1 MITNPRNLGLT
12 KSLNIGI
19 AAARGRYIA
28 RMDADDR
35 SLPLRLELQQQFL
48 ESHPDYA
55 LVGSSYYQIDEQGQ
69 IRSLIRVLTEDTALK
84 SGLRQQNWFGHGSVM
99 MRREAVLDQGG
110 YDERFTYAQDYDLWL
125 RLSERFSIANLE
137 EPLYCW
143 RASASCIS
151 QSKIKEQEYFAG
163 LARKNAAARANPRK
177 SAGQSE
183 ITSTA
188 PLVSVIVPTYN
199 RPKMLVPTIQSILEQ
214 TYKDHEI
221 IVINDCSLEVENIVA
236 WLNSRQNITY
246 VRHGRN
252 RGLAAA
258 RNTGIKLAR
267 GKYLAYLDDDDHF
280 YPHHLETLVT
290 FLETSDYRVA
300 YTDAL
305 RALQVKQHGRY
316 ATVERNL
323 IYSHDFDADR
333 LIVENQFPVLCLMHE
348 KACLDQAGLF
358 DESLTTHEDWDLW
371 IRLSF
376 HDKFF
381 HIKKITC
388 EFSWRED
395 GSTMTS
401 AKRLDFA
408 RTMEIIHAKYQQHL
422 RDKPHIMELQRQ
434 FLQQQKKALGLSVT
448 RGLGG
453 GCGAQ
458 SHPSPASGADPGQDS
473 RRRRGGA
480 VTPRPGPGRS
490 ALQAGRGPGLHHYPG
505 FQQPRAYAKLP
516 GIYLGTYAP

>member
-1 MITNPRNLGLT
+1 
-12 KSLNIGI
+12 
-19 AAARGRYIA
+19 
-28 RMDADDR
+28 
-35 SLPLRLELQQQFL
+35 
-48 ESHPDYA
+48 
-55 LVGSSYYQIDEQGQ
+55 
-69 IRSLIRVLTEDTALK
+69 
-84 SGLRQQNWFGHGSVM
+84 
-99 MRREAVLDQGG
+99 
-110 YDERFTYAQDYDLWL
+110 
-125 RLSERFSIANLE
+125 
-137 EPLYCW
+137 
-143 RASASCIS
+143 
-151 QSKIKEQEYFAG
+151 

-199 RPKMLVPTIQSILEQ
+199 RPEMLVPTIQSILEQ

-221 IVINDCSLEVENIVA
+221 IVVNDCGLEVENIVA

-267 GKYLAYLDDDDHF
+267 GKYLAYLDDDDLF

-316 ATVERNL
+316 TTVERNL

-408 RTMEIIHAKYQQHL
+408 RTMQIIHAKYQQHL

-505 FQQPRAYAKLP
+505 FQQPGAYAKLP